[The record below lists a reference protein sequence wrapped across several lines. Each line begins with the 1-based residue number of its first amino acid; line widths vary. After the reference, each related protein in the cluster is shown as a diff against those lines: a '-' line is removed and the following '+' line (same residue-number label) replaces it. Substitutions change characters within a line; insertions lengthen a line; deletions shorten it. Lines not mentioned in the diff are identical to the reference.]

1 MLISLWGDIMTMYER
16 IKYLREKLEMTQ
28 QDLADKTGYKT
39 ASAVNKI
46 ELGLRDLN
54 QRKIIAFAE
63 ALHVTPAYLLNGSDD
78 QPKNAIPASGLVP
91 IVGTIPAGY
100 PVLAET
106 DIIGYQIAPVKNT
119 DEYFYLRVSGDSM
132 INKGIVDGCLVLI
145 HKQETADNGQ
155 IVACRVNGD
164 DSTLKIFQQQ
174 GDTVFLLPANPAY
187 NPIIVPCSQFERGEA
202 AIYGVVKYILTEA
215 L

>member
-1 MLISLWGDIMTMYER
+1 MTIYER
-16 IKYLREKLEMTQ
+16 IRYLREKLGMTQ
-28 QDLADKTGYKT
+28 QELAEKTGYKT
-39 ASAVNKI
+39 SSAVNKI
-46 ELGLRDLN
+46 ELGLRDIN
-54 QRKIIAFAE
+54 QHKIVLFAA

-100 PVLAET
+100 PVFET
-106 DIIGYQIAPVKNT
+106 ADIIGYQIAPVKNP

-155 IVACRVNGD
+155 IVACRLNND
-164 DSTLKIFQQQ
+164 EATLKIYQQQ

-187 NPIIVPCSQFERGEA
+187 NPIIVPCSQFICGEA

>member
-1 MLISLWGDIMTMYER
+1 MIYFKRGDFMTIYER
-16 IKYLREKLEMTQ
+16 IRFLRERLGLTQ
-28 QDLADKTGYKT
+28 QELAVKTGYKT

-54 QRKIIAFAE
+54 QHKIITFAN
-63 ALHVTPAYLLNGSDD
+63 ALKVTPAYLINGDEP
-78 QPKNAIPASGLVP
+78 QNAISPTGLIP

-100 PVLAET
+100 PVFET
-106 DIIGYQIAPVKNT
+106 SDIIGYQVAPVKNS

-145 HKQETADNGQ
+145 HKQECAENGQ
-155 IVACRVNGD
+155 IVACRLNGD
-164 DSTLKIFQQQ
+164 DATLKIFQRQ

-187 NPIIVPCSQFERGEA
+187 NPIIVPASQFETGEA
-202 AIYGVVKYILTEA
+202 AIYGVCKYIMTEI
-215 L
+215 